1 MSVTVKTSCTTNNKK
16 NQKKKKLHSSMTAII
31 PQRSRQGSVFTTVGL
46 ERQSVDDIDIC
57 PGCDNIIKY
66 KVVHPTFGVTNY
78 HPGCLRRSH

>member
-1 MSVTVKTSCTTNNKK
+1 MSVIIKKSCTSNNKK
-16 NQKKKKLHSSMTAII
+16 TKKTKKLHSSMTDILLQKNH
-31 PQRSRQGSVFTTVGL
+31 PKSVLTTVGL

-57 PGCDNIIKY
+57 PGCRNVIKY